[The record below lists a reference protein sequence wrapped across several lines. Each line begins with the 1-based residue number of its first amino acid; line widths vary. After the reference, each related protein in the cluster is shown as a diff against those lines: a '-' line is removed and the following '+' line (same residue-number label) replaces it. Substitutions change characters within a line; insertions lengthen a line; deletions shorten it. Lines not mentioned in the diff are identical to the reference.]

1 MYVRWERENMY
12 NPTQA
17 RVDSLLQQKQMI
29 EQQINA
35 LSQYQMPPININN
48 NMTPNMPNGSFD
60 FNGKWVS
67 NKDEAKGVANNNL
80 PLILFDKNEPVFY
93 MKNLDGSFKT
103 FKFTEVVEQPQTQ
116 VDDRIAN
123 LEAKF
128 DALISQLSQSKVNTP
143 PNQERASEQPRNK
156 ARGGNNNE

>member
-1 MYVRWERENMY
+1 MCVRWERENMY
-12 NPTQA
+12 NPAQA

-60 FNGKWVS
+60 FNGKWV
-67 NKDEAKGVANNNL
+67 ANNNL

-103 FKFTEVVEQPQTQ
+103 FKFTEVVDQPQTQ
-116 VDDRIAN
+116 VDA
-123 LEAKF
+123 
-128 DALISQLSQSKVNTP
+128 
-143 PNQERASEQPRNK
+143 
-156 ARGGNNNE
+156 